1 MFFFYVVLFYAQGT
15 CREVICPR
23 HHYLRQNQCVP
34 LFDTLSGLDIHVKI
48 QVTPDRVITKDI
60 EAEFEGKLKDMID
73 NILMKTVSLHVR
85 DMIFMYLPNKDKN
98 GKIYYLSDMYLY
110 NTTGKIKFSQAIADI
125 KWFFREMNSQGL
137 PKLSNGINI
146 GLKIEFAHKI
156 QMQPLGAIIDLSN
169 GKSLIIMEKTAWMK
183 GGGRPDYEITNVQW
197 CYRIVFSFSEVKQ
210 LVLGWHVYEIP
221 SNPPVTVYESQMES
235 DTINRKIYICID
247 LIVAQTARADN
258 GQTVNDKGNLDIT
271 VDDTNEALDRGA
283 ALIGTCLVIAILGF
297 IFYKVRA
304 HVRVAKT
311 NTDVLA
317 LRSQSMIEMDTI
329 HVQSE
334 PDHDQYEQSKADQS
348 KQRKSDPSR
357 QRMGG
362 HFDQRKEGQ
371 SKQGD
376 GPSEQGKYGRSEQ
389 GNDGISEQRKD
400 GQSERGNDGQSEQ
413 GKDGQSE
420 QRNNCQSEQRKDGQF
435 EHGEDGQS
443 EQEKDGRSEQGNDGH
458 SEQINDVQSELG
470 NDGQSEQGKDG
481 QSEQRKDG
489 QSEQRKDGQSEQG
502 NDSQSEQRKDGHSEQ
517 RKDGQ
522 SEQINDSQS
531 EQGKDGQSEQIKDG
545 RSEQGEDGQYEQGK
559 DGESEQRKDGQSEQ

>member
-1 MFFFYVVLFYAQGT
+1 MFFFFYVVLFYAQGT

-23 HHYLRQNQCVP
+23 HHYLRQSQCVP

-48 QVTPDRVITKDI
+48 QVTPDRLITKDI
-60 EAEFEGKLKDMID
+60 AAEFEGKLKDMVD
-73 NILMKTVSLHVR
+73 KILKKTVSLHVR

-197 CYRIVFSFSEVKQ
+197 CYRIGFSFSEVKQ

-221 SNPPVTVYESQMES
+221 SNPPVTVYESEIES

-247 LIVAQTARADN
+247 LIVAQTARADK

-271 VDDTNEALDRGA
+271 VDDTNEALDRGV

-311 NTDVLA
+311 NTDVLV

-334 PDHDQYEQSKADQS
+334 PNHDQSEQSKADQS
-348 KQRKSDPSR
+348 KQRNDQSH
-357 QRMGG
+357 QRTGG
-362 HFDQRKEGQ
+362 HYDHRKDGQ
-371 SKQGD
+371 SKQGKD
-376 GPSEQGKYGRSEQ
+376 GQSEQVKYGRSEQ
-389 GNDGISEQRKD
+389 GNDGHSEQRNKD
-400 GQSERGNDGQSEQ
+400 QSERGNDGQSEQ

-420 QRNNCQSEQRKDGQF
+420 QRNNSQSEQRKDGQS
-435 EHGEDGQS
+435 EQGEDGQS
-443 EQEKDGRSEQGNDGH
+443 EQGKDGRSEQGNFGH
-458 SEQINDVQSELG
+458 SEQINDGQSELG

-481 QSEQRKDG
+481 QSEQRN
-489 QSEQRKDGQSEQG
+489 DGQSEQG

-517 RKDGQ
+517 RKDG
-522 SEQINDSQS
+522 
-531 EQGKDGQSEQIKDG
+531 
-545 RSEQGEDGQYEQGK
+545 
-559 DGESEQRKDGQSEQ
+559 